1 VTFVAKFTN
10 VVEVEP
16 VPPLAIGKVPVTPV
30 VKGNPVA
37 FARLPAVVSKV
48 PEAPGRVNDTVTAST
63 GANVVLP
70 LVDPLNTTVPIF
82 FL

>member
-1 VTFVAKFTN
+1 LVAEPTATELKL
-10 VVEVEP
+10 VCP
-16 VPPLAIGKVPVTPV
+16 VPPLATGKVPVTPV

-48 PEAPGRVNDTVTAST
+48 PEAPGRVNDTVTASA
-63 GANVVLP
+63 GAIVVPP
-70 LVDPLNTTVPIF
+70 LVAPFNTTVPIF